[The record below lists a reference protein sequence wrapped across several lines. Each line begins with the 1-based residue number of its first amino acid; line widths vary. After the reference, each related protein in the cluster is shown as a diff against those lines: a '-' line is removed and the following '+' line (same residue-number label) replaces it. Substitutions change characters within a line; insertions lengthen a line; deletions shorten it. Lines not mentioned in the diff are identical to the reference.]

1 MCKSVS
7 IAIWGVGW
15 DGIKTLR
22 GTLILSLFRTFYI
35 APSATPG
42 TSWGSAYVERERCSI
57 LVIAVRTT
65 RLLTLYEG
73 KVSQNDDTETQTKTG
88 SKIQIL
94 QISHPNLADILP

>member
-1 MCKSVS
+1 M
-7 IAIWGVGW
+7 AIWGVGW

-22 GTLILSLFRTFYI
+22 GTLILSLLSESVYI

-42 TSWGSAYVERERCSI
+42 TSWGSAYVEWERCSI

-73 KVSQNDDTETQTKTG
+73 KVSQNDETQTKTG
-88 SKIQIL
+88 SKFQIL
-94 QISHPNLADILP
+94 QISHPNLAAVLP